1 MISEQLLELLACPLC
16 HGSVIANPDQSGLL
30 CKRCCL
36 MFPVRDGIPVMLPD
50 EAQTVSLSEPEAPGQ

>member
-1 MISEQLLELLACPLC
+1 
-16 HGSVIANPDQSGLL
+16 
-30 CKRCCL
+30 